1 MSRSNHIQLIVQI
14 GVFRSFSV
22 NSIVYRMIR
31 KTIEEIENSNNR
43 FNINHWAGTVRRQQE
58 SLHNEKKIS
67 NIWKYVFLLW
77 IRKRFNSWIQ
87 FSSNYFPTRSH
98 QNEEGAFFQYSKST
112 KTSRF
117 GWLQMKKFSPNSL
130 KRLQ

>member
-1 MSRSNHIQLIVQI
+1 MSRSNHIQLIVPI

-58 SLHNEKKIS
+58 SLHNEKKFRTSGNMSSFYEYEKGWIVGY
-67 NIWKYVFLLW
+67 NFLQ
-77 IRKRFNSWIQ
+77 ITFRPEAI
-87 FSSNYFPTRSH
+87 
-98 QNEEGAFFQYSKST
+98 
-112 KTSRF
+112 
-117 GWLQMKKFSPNSL
+117 QMKKEPFFNL
-130 KRLQ
+130 QKVQKRHVLDGYKWKNFLLIH